1 MSVPPVISMQ
11 KKISKRVVLK
21 TRLFIQL
28 GKMISVVFS
37 AIASPFSLEPLK
49 KSTYLMIEAG
59 HIGWTSVFYTELR
72 SSAADYV
79 GQDKVVKS
87 SIDRTKSY
95 LGQSIVNLIKAR
107 PTHFLYDPRT
117 GSQQAF
123 TAVAQAFIL
132 AIVLSFLRISPIVIL
147 TDASVR
153 QWRYQVF
160 LITARR
166 GVVITFL
173 EPIEM
178 GGLIPHNRI
187 IGPMFMPISISTLTH
202 IENMRKSVNTT
213 MDSRYSVHFL
223 GSLYSKRVVFFETLQ
238 SELRTNG
245 SKASVKIEEKS
256 DEIGPYAY
264 WERMVQSD
272 SVITTTFQERDPR
285 YVQDLLEIDQL
296 VFRVSES
303 LAAGCLLFSSIAPGM
318 EKFFMPNIDFIAYQS
333 VVDLANKIDLYSQD
347 IQAANRIASHGH
359 TTYRELI
366 LAGEFWKQVDTHLEK
381 PLKAMKTV
389 ADA

>member
-1 MSVPPVISMQ
+1 MISVQ
-11 KKISKRVVLK
+11 KKISKRVVFN
-21 TRLFIQL
+21 TRLFMQI
-28 GKMISVVFS
+28 GKMISVVLS
-37 AIASPFSLEPLK
+37 AIASPFSLNPLK
-49 KSTYLMIEAG
+49 KPTYLMIEAG

-72 SSAADYV
+72 GSAADYV

-95 LGQSIVNLIKAR
+95 LWQSIVNLIKAR
-107 PTHFLYDPRT
+107 PTHFLFDPRT
-117 GSQQAF
+117 GSQQVF
-123 TAVAQAFIL
+123 TAMIQAFVL
-132 AIVLSFLRISPIVIL
+132 AIVLSFLRVTPIVIL

-166 GVVITFL
+166 GVIITFL

-178 GGLIPHNRI
+178 GCLIPHHRI

-202 IENMRKSVNTT
+202 IENMRKSVNTK
-213 MDSRYSVHFL
+213 MDSRFNVHFL
-223 GSLYSKRVVFFETLQ
+223 GSLYSKRIVFFETLQ

-245 SKASVKIEEKS
+245 SKASIDIEGKS
-256 DEIGPYAY
+256 DDIGPYAY
-264 WERMVQSD
+264 WEKMVQSD

-318 EKFFMPNIDFIAYQS
+318 EKYFMPNMDFVAYQG
-333 VVDLANKIDLYSQD
+333 VVDLANKIDIYSQD
-347 IQAANRIASHGH
+347 IQAANMIASHGH
-359 TTYRELI
+359 ATYRDLI
-366 LAGEFWKQVDTHLEK
+366 LAGEFWKQIDAHLEK

-389 ADA
+389 SDA